1 MRTRDWFR
9 SHSFHYS
16 EFGDLRELSRL
27 KRERELS
34 VSLILPTRNV
44 AQTIGQVLDEVD
56 RLRHPDIG
64 LIDQV
69 IVVDADSA
77 DGTAQIARRR
87 NVEVY
92 SENALMPE
100 YGRAHGK
107 GDAMWRGLSV
117 ATGDLVAFADTDTGN
132 FCRPLVTSVVGCLIA
147 KPHIKFV
154 KAAYRR
160 PYTKE
165 AVTVPDGGG
174 RVTELTAK
182 PALNLLFPE
191 LAGFVQPLA
200 GEFGGTRELMYSV
213 PFFSGYAVEVGM
225 LIDVLDACGLHAM
238 AQVDAGMRKNRHQD
252 LGSLSRMGYS
262 VLRAVLTRAMQ
273 RRLFDGPEI
282 SEAELAGADLAGAD
296 LAGADLAGTALA
308 GTALLARADLADADL
323 YDEDLLSAETSPAGR
338 SDAEA
343 ASYLHAVATARGV
356 RLDDYPEVMI
366 ERPPM
371 QAALLARRQLAATSP
386 LGR

>member
-1 MRTRDWFR
+1 MLTHEWFR
-9 SHSFHYS
+9 SNSFNYR
-16 EFGDLRELSRL
+16 EFGSARQLGRVKRDRELT
-27 KRERELS
+27 

-44 AQTIGQVLDEVD
+44 AETIGSVLAEVAY
-56 RLRHPDIG
+56 LRRPDIG

-69 IVVDADSA
+69 IVVDADSP
-77 DGTAQIARRR
+77 DGTADIARYHD
-87 NVEVY
+87 VEVY

-117 ATGDLVAFADTDTGN
+117 ATGDIIAFADTDTGN
-132 FCRPLVTSVVGCLIA
+132 FCRQLVTGVVGCLIV
-147 KPHIKFV
+147 KPDIQFV

-160 PYTKE
+160 PYTQE
-165 AVTVPDGGG
+165 TVSVPDGGG

-200 GEFGGTRELMYSV
+200 GEFAATKSLFYSV
-213 PFFSGYAVEVGM
+213 PFLTGYAVEVGM
-225 LIDVLDACGLHAM
+225 LIDVLEACGLAAM

-252 LGSLSRMGYS
+252 LSNLSRMGYS

-273 RRLFDGPEI
+273 
-282 SEAELAGADLAGAD
+282 
-296 LAGADLAGTALA
+296 
-308 GTALLARADLADADL
+308 
-323 YDEDLLSAETSPAGR
+323 GR
-338 SDAEA
+338 SPVAPELSQTPWNGGEMS
-343 ASYLHAVATARGV
+343 SYLHAVAAARGV
-356 RLDDYPEVMI
+356 QLDEYADIMI

-371 QAALLARRQLAATSP
+371 RVALLAGKELTAAVA
-386 LGR
+386 GDR

>member
-1 MRTRDWFR
+1 MRTHDWFR
-9 SHSFHYS
+9 SNSFHYR
-16 EFGDLRELSRL
+16 EFGTPRELGRI

-44 AQTIGQVLDEVD
+44 ADTIGSVLDEVTD
-56 RLRHPDIG
+56 LCKPDVG

-77 DGTAQIARRR
+77 DGTAQIARRYPA
-87 NVEVY
+87 VEVH
-92 SENALMPE
+92 SEHSLMPE

-117 ATGDLVAFADTDTGN
+117 ATGDLIFFADTDTGN
-132 FCRPLVTSVVGCLIA
+132 FCRQLVTGVVGCLVA
-147 KPHIKFV
+147 KPDIQFV

-160 PYTKE
+160 PYTQDSMS
-165 AVTVPDGGG
+165 VPDGGG

-200 GEFGGTRELMYSV
+200 GEFGGTRELMYSL
-213 PFFSGYAVEVGM
+213 PFLSGYAVEVGM
-225 LIDVLDACGLHAM
+225 LIDVLNACGLQAM

-252 LGSLSRMGYS
+252 LSNLSRMGYA
-262 VLRAVLTRAMQ
+262 VLRAVLNRAMPADP
-273 RRLFDGPEI
+273 LAA
-282 SEAELAGADLAGAD
+282 AELNAD
-296 LAGADLAGTALA
+296 
-308 GTALLARADLADADL
+308 
-323 YDEDLLSAETSPAGR
+323 ETG
-338 SDAEA
+338 
-343 ASYLHAVATARGV
+343 SYLHAVAAARGV
-356 RLDDYPEVMI
+356 KLEEYSELLF

-371 QAALLARRQLAATSP
+371 RVALAARQQQLLTA
-386 LGR
+386 GAAGC

>member
-1 MRTRDWFR
+1 MRTHEWFR
-9 SHSFHYS
+9 TNSFNYRQ
-16 EFGDLRELSRL
+16 FGNARQLGRI
-27 KRERELS
+27 KRARGLS

-44 AQTIGQVLDEVD
+44 AETIGSVLDEVD
-56 RLRHPDIG
+56 YLRRSDIR

-77 DGTAQIARRR
+77 DGTAEIAMYH

-92 SENALMPE
+92 SENLLMPE
-100 YGRAHGK
+100 YGKAHGK

-117 ATGDLVAFADTDTGN
+117 ATGDIIAFADTDTGN
-132 FCRPLVTSVVGCLIA
+132 FSRQLITGVVGCLVT
-147 KPHIKFV
+147 KPEIQFV

-160 PYTKE
+160 PYAKE
-165 AVTVPDGGG
+165 TVYVPDGGG

-200 GEFGGTRELMYSV
+200 GEFAGTRELFYSV
-213 PFFSGYAVEVGM
+213 PFLSGYAVEVGM
-225 LIDVLDACGLHAM
+225 LIDVLEACGLHAM

-252 LGSLSRMGYS
+252 LSNLSRMGYS

-273 RRLFDGPEI
+273 
-282 SEAELAGADLAGAD
+282 
-296 LAGADLAGTALA
+296 
-308 GTALLARADLADADL
+308 
-323 YDEDLLSAETSPAGR
+323 GR
-338 SDAEA
+338 SPVAPGLSESGWNGA
-343 ASYLHAVATARGV
+343 TEVGSYLHAVAAARGV
-356 RLDDYPEVMI
+356 QLDEYAEIMI

-371 QAALLARRQLAATSP
+371 RVALSAKELTAVTAAGAMEGAAS
-386 LGR
+386 

>member
-1 MRTRDWFR
+1 MRTHEWFR
-9 SHSFHYS
+9 TNSFNYR
-16 EFGDLRELSRL
+16 EFGSARQLGRI
-27 KRERELS
+27 KRRRGLS

-44 AQTIGQVLDEVD
+44 AETIGSVLDEVSY
-56 RLRHPDIG
+56 LRRSDIR

-69 IVVDADSA
+69 LVVDADST
-77 DGTAQIARRR
+77 DGTAEIAAYH

-100 YGRAHGK
+100 YGKAHGK

-117 ATGDLVAFADTDTGN
+117 ATGDIIAFADTDTGN
-132 FCRPLVTSVVGCLIA
+132 FCRQLVTGVVGCLIT
-147 KPHIKFV
+147 KPEIQFV

-160 PYTKE
+160 PYTQE
-165 AVTVPDGGG
+165 TVSVPDGGG

-200 GEFGGTRELMYSV
+200 GEFAATRELFYSV
-213 PFFSGYAVEVGM
+213 PFLSGYAVEVGM
-225 LIDVLDACGLHAM
+225 LIDVLEACGLPAM

-252 LGSLSRMGYS
+252 LSNLSRMGYS

-273 RRLFDGPEI
+273 
-282 SEAELAGADLAGAD
+282 
-296 LAGADLAGTALA
+296 
-308 GTALLARADLADADL
+308 
-323 YDEDLLSAETSPAGR
+323 GR
-338 SDAEA
+338 SPVAPGLAESAWTGA
-343 ASYLHAVATARGV
+343 AEVSSYLHAVAAARGV
-356 RLDDYPEVMI
+356 QLDEYAEIMI

-371 QAALLARRQLAATSP
+371 RVALSAMDLTGATTAQAMGPRAAEAP
-386 LGR
+386 AGV

>member
-1 MRTRDWFR
+1 MRTHDWFR
-9 SHSFHYS
+9 SHSFHYR
-16 EFGDLRELSRL
+16 EFGSARELGCL

-44 AQTIGQVLDEVD
+44 AETIGSVLDEVSQ
-56 RLRHPDIG
+56 LRRPEIG

-77 DGTAQIARRR
+77 DGTASIARRHHA
-87 NVEVY
+87 EVY
-92 SENALMPE
+92 SENALLPE
-100 YGRAHGK
+100 YGPAQGK

-117 ATGDLVAFADTDTGN
+117 ATGDIVAFADTDTGN
-132 FCRPLVTSVVGCLIA
+132 FSRQLVTGVVGCLIA
-147 KPHIKFV
+147 KPDIKFV

-160 PYTKE
+160 PYTQE
-165 AVTVPDGGG
+165 TMTVPDGGG

-225 LIDVLDACGLHAM
+225 LIDVLRCCGLGAM

-252 LGSLSRMGYS
+252 LGNLSRMGYA

-273 RRLFDGPEI
+273 RVPDP
-282 SEAELAGADLAGAD
+282 GADQLDAAW
-296 LAGADLAGTALA
+296 
-308 GTALLARADLADADL
+308 ADA
-323 YDEDLLSAETSPAGR
+323 EVGP
-338 SDAEA
+338 
-343 ASYLHAVATARGV
+343 YLHAVAAARGV
-356 RLDDYPEVMI
+356 RLEEYSELLI

-371 QAALLARRQLAATSP
+371 RLALAAGHE
-386 LGR
+386 LAAAAVGC

>member
-1 MRTRDWFR
+1 MWCRKWPAPDVEESLMRTHDWFR
-9 SHSFHYS
+9 SNSFHYR
-16 EFGDLRELSRL
+16 EFGTPRELGRI

-44 AQTIGQVLDEVD
+44 ADTIGSVLDEVTGLG
-56 RLRHPDIG
+56 RPDIG

-77 DGTAQIARRR
+77 DGTAQIARGYPS
-87 NVEVY
+87 VEVY
-92 SENALMPE
+92 SEHSLMPE

-117 ATGDLVAFADTDTGN
+117 ATGDLIAFADTDTGN
-132 FCRPLVTSVVGCLIA
+132 FCRQLVTGVVGCLVA
-147 KPHIKFV
+147 KPDIQFV

-160 PYTKE
+160 PYTQDSMS
-165 AVTVPDGGG
+165 VPDGGG

-200 GEFGGTRELMYSV
+200 GEFGGTRELMYSL
-213 PFFSGYAVEVGM
+213 PFLSGYAVEVGM
-225 LIDVLDACGLHAM
+225 LIDVLNACGLQAM

-252 LGSLSRMGYS
+252 LGNLSRMGYA
-262 VLRAVLTRAMQ
+262 VLRAVL
-273 RRLFDGPEI
+273 
-282 SEAELAGADLAGAD
+282 
-296 LAGADLAGTALA
+296 
-308 GTALLARADLADADL
+308 ARATQRPIGAASIPADPLAAAAEWSV
-323 YDEDLLSAETSPAGR
+323 DETG
-338 SDAEA
+338 
-343 ASYLHAVATARGV
+343 SYLHAVAAARGV
-356 RLDDYPEVMI
+356 KLEEYSELLF

-371 QAALLARRQLAATSP
+371 RVALAAQQEVP
-386 LGR
+386 LVVAGAAGC

>member
-1 MRTRDWFR
+1 MRTHEWFR
-9 SHSFHYS
+9 TNSFNYR
-16 EFGDLRELSRL
+16 EFGSARQLGRI
-27 KRERELS
+27 KRGRGLS

-44 AQTIGQVLDEVD
+44 AETIGSVLDEVD
-56 RLRHPDIG
+56 YLRRSDIR

-69 IVVDADSA
+69 IVVDADST
-77 DGTAQIARRR
+77 DGTAEIAASAYH

-100 YGRAHGK
+100 YGKAHGK

-117 ATGDLVAFADTDTGN
+117 ATGDIIAFADTDTGN
-132 FCRPLVTSVVGCLIA
+132 FCRQLVTGVVGCLIA
-147 KPHIKFV
+147 KPEIQFV

-160 PYTKE
+160 PYTQE
-165 AVTVPDGGG
+165 TVSVPDGGG

-200 GEFGGTRELMYSV
+200 GEFAGTRDLFYSV
-213 PFFSGYAVEVGM
+213 PFLSGYAVEVGM
-225 LIDVLDACGLHAM
+225 LIDVLEACGLPAM

-252 LGSLSRMGYS
+252 LSNLSRMGYS

-273 RRLFDGPEI
+273 
-282 SEAELAGADLAGAD
+282 
-296 LAGADLAGTALA
+296 
-308 GTALLARADLADADL
+308 
-323 YDEDLLSAETSPAGR
+323 GR
-338 SDAEA
+338 SRVAPGLSESA
-343 ASYLHAVATARGV
+343 WSGASEVGSYLHAVAAARGV
-356 RLDDYPEVMI
+356 QLDEYAEIMI

-371 QAALLARRQLAATSP
+371 RVALSAMELTPATTAGAMGAAA
-386 LGR
+386 G

>member
-9 SHSFHYS
+9 SHSFHHS
-16 EFGDLRELSRL
+16 QFGDARELGQL
-27 KRERELS
+27 KREREVT

-44 AQTIGQVLDEVD
+44 AGTIGSVLDEVE
-56 RLRHPDIG
+56 RLSGPKIG

-69 IVVDADSA
+69 LVVDADSP
-77 DGTAQIARRR
+77 DGTADIARRYA
-87 NVEVY
+87 VEVY

-100 YGRAHGK
+100 YGPAQGK

-117 ATGDLVAFADTDTGN
+117 ATGDIIAFADTDTGN
-132 FCRPLVTSVVGCLIA
+132 FCRQLVTGVVGTLVA
-147 KPHIKFV
+147 RPDIKFV

-160 PYTKE
+160 PYTQE
-165 AVTVPDGGG
+165 AMSVPDGGG

-200 GEFGGTRELMYSV
+200 GEFGGTRDLMYAV
-213 PFFSGYAVEVGM
+213 PFLSGYAVEVGM
-225 LIDVLDACGLHAM
+225 LIDVLEECGLQAM

-252 LGSLSRMGYS
+252 LGSLSRMGYM

-273 RRLFDGPEI
+273 QRLGVDPDLAASELGGAGLEGVELDGAGLV
-282 SEAELAGADLAGAD
+282 EAVLADPALTDPGLAGA
-296 LAGADLAGTALA
+296 
-308 GTALLARADLADADL
+308 ALLGELPG
-323 YDEDLLSAETSPAGR
+323 PALPG
-338 SDAEA
+338 SEA
-343 ASYLHAVATARGV
+343 GSYLHAVAAARGV
-356 RLDDYPEVMI
+356 RLDEYSEVML

-371 QAALLARRQLAATSP
+371 RAALLASRQLAGASP
-386 LGR
+386 VGC